1 MRAGGLCA
9 KVKAPAGGQDK
20 QNMSLK
26 VRCVLVLVI
35 GSVLGITVSL
45 GSSVLADREAR
56 WAARRSSTL
65 PAEYVQ
71 RLAEVIERVR
81 REYVDQVDDER
92 LIESAIRGVIEEL
105 DSHSRYLDAR
115 AYEDIRIATTGNY
128 SGVGLDVRVE
138 EGRVTVVTPLD
149 GGPAEAVGIL
159 PGDVLIAV
167 DDMPVDGDTIDAT
180 VSRMRGEP
188 GSRVTLGVM
197 RDDIEDPLRF
207 TLTRAE
213 INVQTVIDAD
223 LGDGYGYVRLTGFS
237 DSTAGDLDEAARS
250 LRARSADGLKGLVLD
265 LRNNPGGVLEAAV
278 DVADRFIDEGLI
290 VRGAGRVRQ
299 ARFERLASAG
309 DELEQVPVVVL
320 VNRGTASA
328 SEIVAGA
335 LQDHDRG
342 QLVGER
348 TYGKGSVQ
356 TVLPI
361 SEGNAIKLTTSRY
374 IMPSGRSIAGVGIY
388 PDIVVRNADPRLQY
402 RGPNGRV
409 TPGDDLQLQ
418 RALQLVGY
426 GNGALGE
433 P

>member
-1 MRAGGLCA
+1 MSVGGRYA
-9 KVKAPAGGQDK
+9 KVKRAREGK
-20 QNMSLK
+20 KHNMSLK
-26 VRCVLVLVI
+26 LRCVLVLVI
-35 GSVLGITVSL
+35 GTVLGLTVSL

-56 WAARRSSTL
+56 LAARHSSTL
-65 PAEYVQ
+65 PTEYVQ

-138 EGRVTVVTPLD
+138 NGRVTVVTPLD

-167 DDMPVDGDTIDAT
+167 DDMPVDGKNVDET
-180 VSRMRGEP
+180 VNRMRGEP
-188 GSRVTLGVM
+188 GTEVTLGVM
-197 RDDIEDPLRF
+197 RDGVNDPLRF
-207 TLTRAE
+207 ALTRAE
-213 INVQTVIDAD
+213 INVKTVTSAH

-237 DSTAGDLDEAARS
+237 DSTASDLDAAARE
-250 LRARSADGLKGLVLD
+250 LGAESATGLKGLVLD

-278 DVADRFIDEGLI
+278 DVADRFIDDGLI
-290 VRGAGRVRQ
+290 VRGAGRIRQ
-299 ARFERLASAG
+299 ARFEKRASAG
-309 DELEQVPVVVL
+309 NELEQVPLVVL
-320 VNRGTASA
+320 VNRGSASA

-342 QLVGER
+342 QIVGER

-388 PDIVVRNADPRLQY
+388 PDIVVRNADPRRQY
-402 RGPNGRV
+402 RGPEGQV
-409 TPGDDLQLQ
+409 APGDDLQLQ
-418 RALQLVGY
+418 RALRLIGY
-426 GNGALGE
+426 SNVALGE
-433 P
+433 L

>member
-1 MRAGGLCA
+1 
-9 KVKAPAGGQDK
+9 
-20 QNMSLK
+20 MSLRL
-26 VRCVLVLVI
+26 RCVLVLVI
-35 GSVLGITVSL
+35 GTVLGLTVSL

-56 WAARRSSTL
+56 LAARRSSTL

-81 REYVDQVDDER
+81 REYVEQIDDER

-138 EGRVTVVTPLD
+138 AGRVTVVTPLD
-149 GGPAEAVGIL
+149 GGPAEQVGIL
-159 PGDVLIAV
+159 PGDVLISV
-167 DDMPVDGDTIDAT
+167 DDMPVDGDNVDET
-180 VSRMRGEP
+180 VNRMRGEA
-188 GSRVTLGVM
+188 GTDVMLGIM
-197 RDDIEDPLRF
+197 RDGAEDPLRF
-207 TLTRAE
+207 ALTRAE
-213 INVQTVIDAD
+213 INVKTVTAAL

-237 DSTAGDLDEAARS
+237 DSTARDLDAAAAG
-250 LRARSADGLKGLVLD
+250 LDAESASGLQGLVLD

-278 DVADRFIDEGLI
+278 EVADRFIDDGLI
-290 VRGAGRVRQ
+290 VSGSGRIRQ
-299 ARFERLASAG
+299 ARFARRASAG
-309 DELEQVPVVVL
+309 DALEQVPLVVL
-320 VNRGTASA
+320 VNRGSASA

-342 QLVGER
+342 RIVGER

-388 PDIVVRNADPRLQY
+388 PDIVVRNADPRRQY
-402 RGPNGRV
+402 RGPDGTV
-409 TPGDDLQLQ
+409 TAGDDLQLQ
-418 RALQLVGY
+418 RALRLLGY
-426 GNGALGE
+426 STVALSE
-433 P
+433 L